1 MIDDESCNWALRDS
15 LAGETQSQSRSS
27 STLDGTQ
34 RDFTS
39 VLSCCVV
46 ARLNAI
52 NGTLIN
58 QSGIFLTCSVMCSSA
73 VMTLIRMC
81 CQTQRLS
88 ASAAVISTI
97 GWCTRYASPR
107 ASPSKNN
114 CCSVLPPTLLEQCF
128 HSTKISVI
136 SFDS

>member
-34 RDFTS
+34 GDFTS
-39 VLSCCVV
+39 VLSCCVE

-58 QSGIFLTCSVMCSSA
+58 QSGVFLTYSSA

-81 CQTQRLS
+81 CQTQRFH
-88 ASAAVISTI
+88 ASAALISAN
-97 GWCTRYASPR
+97 GR
-107 ASPSKNN
+107 
-114 CCSVLPPTLLEQCF
+114 
-128 HSTKISVI
+128 
-136 SFDS
+136 

>member
-34 RDFTS
+34 GDFTS
-39 VLSCCVV
+39 VLSCCVE

-58 QSGIFLTCSVMCSSA
+58 QSGVFLTYFVICSA
-73 VMTLIRMC
+73 VMMLVRMC
-81 CQTQRLS
+81 CQTQS
-88 ASAAVISTI
+88 FNASAAVISSIARLHIVCRHKLHLAKIRFLT
-97 GWCTRYASPR
+97 SPCV
-107 ASPSKNN
+107 PVVEKYT
-114 CCSVLPPTLLEQCF
+114 VLPPHAIC
-128 HSTKISVI
+128 
-136 SFDS
+136 